1 MDYIAKKRKADE
13 IGTAITPTSTVTAV
27 STALTPED
35 IRKVIEP
42 FTKENLLEILQTAA
56 IRHSDVLDSIRTV
69 ADGDISLR
77 KLFIRGLSSE
87 TTTDTIRTLFSSYGE
102 LEEAVVIFDKNTGKS
117 KGFGFITY
125 KHVDGAL
132 IALKEP
138 SKKIDGRMTVTQLA
152 SAGQSSSVAG
162 SGDVSLRKIYVGNV
176 PYDIPSERLLGFFLA
191 YGEIE
196 EGPLGFDK
204 ATGKSKGFAFIIYKT
219 EEGAKAAIAD
229 PVKNLDGHQ
238 ILCKMAADNKKVKSQ
253 GGVVGDSTQPQ
264 PPSQQRSSMP
274 GSQQPP
280 AQPQSSMPGQYG
292 VPGNLPPYGGFSG
305 LGSNGYGLNSTL
317 PGGGYGGPG
326 GSYGG
331 QYGVSQYG
339 GPNSGE
345 FGGLNNAG
353 NSMYRMP
360 PSSAGMGTGGYPDGG
375 PYGLSQQHQPSSVP
389 PRVPPGGMYQGMPPY
404 Y

>member
-1 MDYIAKKRKADE
+1 MDFTKKRKADE
-13 IGTAITPTSTVTAV
+13 TGTAISPNSSTAV
-27 STALTPED
+27 APTALTPED
-35 IRKVIEP
+35 IRKVIDP
-42 FTKENLLEILQTAA
+42 FTKEQLLDIVQTAA

-87 TTTDTIRTLFSSYGE
+87 TTTETIRALFSSYGE
-102 LEEAVVIFDKNTGKS
+102 LEEAIVIFDKNTGKS
-117 KGFGFITY
+117 KGFGFITF

-132 IALKEP
+132 VALKEP

-152 SAGQSSSVAG
+152 SAGLSNSGANG
-162 SGDVSLRKIYVGNV
+162 GDVSSRKIYVGNV

-219 EEGAKAAIAD
+219 EEAAKAAIAE
-229 PVKNLDGHQ
+229 PMKIIDGHQ
-238 ILCKMAADNKKVKSQ
+238 VLCKMAVVNKKVKAQ
-253 GGVVGDSTQPQ
+253 GGMGGDTAQTQPLPQAQPTPQPQ
-264 PPSQQRSSMP
+264 PP
-274 GSQQPP
+274 
-280 AQPQSSMPGQYG
+280 QPQSSMPGSQYSF
-292 VPGNLPPYGGFSG
+292 PGNLPPYGGFSG
-305 LGSNGYGLNSTL
+305 LGSNGYGLNSSL
-317 PGGGYGGPG
+317 PGSISGAGYGGP
-326 GSYGG
+326 
-331 QYGVSQYG
+331 YGVSQHG
-339 GPNSGE
+339 VPSSGE

-360 PSSAGMGTGGYPDGG
+360 PSSAGLASGVYPDGG
-375 PYGLSQQHQPSSVP
+375 PYGLSQQHQPSPLP
-389 PRVPPGGMYQGMPPY
+389 PRVPPGGMYPGMPPY